1 MATDGTPLCPKSKE
15 KAAVNNPTRD
25 ERMPSPAHLVI
36 TGDIRFVYG
45 EGGST
50 YVRHDCLIVL
60 MVVAVTAME
69 LIMRSSPEG
78 KESVES
84 PFEIVGD

>member
-1 MATDGTPLCPKSKE
+1 MFAMIL
-15 KAAVNNPTRD
+15 
-25 ERMPSPAHLVI
+25 
-36 TGDIRFVYG
+36 
-45 EGGST
+45 
-50 YVRHDCLIVL
+50 LIVL